1 MPLVR
6 SYTSQWSSRF
16 HRIPMLLPA
25 CSMVYLITLLC
36 GGHLTAPP
44 CIRSLPLLIWS
55 LVHLPIILHMME
67 MHDTIEVSRGVG
79 CETNMYLFPIV
90 VDFVIDYLSIAEDIV
105 PCDTHGPVVHPDG
118 EELVLQARHTSGLPP
133 IVLICSCRQPL
144 STVLRTSRGPTSN
157 TLLRHGCSLSES
169 CCHGL

>member
-1 MPLVR
+1 
-6 SYTSQWSSRF
+6 
-16 HRIPMLLPA
+16 MLLPA

-67 MHDTIEVSRGVG
+67 MHDTVEVSRGVG

-90 VDFVIDYLSIAEDIV
+90 VDFVICNPTGLQLGTEL
-105 PCDTHGPVVHPDG
+105 THF
-118 EELVLQARHTSGLPP
+118 EKSFRHANRR
-133 IVLICSCRQPL
+133 I
-144 STVLRTSRGPTSN
+144 
-157 TLLRHGCSLSES
+157 
-169 CCHGL
+169 

>member
-1 MPLVR
+1 
-6 SYTSQWSSRF
+6 
-16 HRIPMLLPA
+16 MLLPA
-25 CSMVYLITLLC
+25 CSMVYLIALLC

-67 MHDTIEVSRGVG
+67 MHDTVEVSRGVG

-118 EELVLQARHTSGLPP
+118 EELVLQARQAEGGAYLLPAP
-133 IVLICSCRQPL
+133 QKEVSHQLY
-144 STVLRTSRGPTSN
+144 GPN
-157 TLLRHGCSLSES
+157 LQLGKVWAR
-169 CCHGL
+169 

>member
-25 CSMVYLITLLC
+25 CSMVYLIALLC
-36 GGHLTAPP
+36 GGRLIAPP

-67 MHDTIEVSRGVG
+67 MHDTVEVSRGVG

-90 VDFVIDYLSIAEDIV
+90 VDFVIDSLSIAEDIV

-118 EELVLQARHTSGLPP
+118 EELVLQARH
-133 IVLICSCRQPL
+133 RRKEE
-144 STVLRTSRGPTSN
+144 RTFCQ
-157 TLLRHGCSLSES
+157 LLRKKCLINCMVPICNSEKCGRGERVPS
-169 CCHGL
+169 RYLQ